1 MGKNFAR
8 AADAINGFQP
18 GDFLPNMIFLLFF
31 LRRCDINS
39 LKDGLPLMGKTR
51 RKHAISPLSPTQ
63 IRDKNLEINQI
74 YRFTTFAEE
83 GSNGKQE

>member
-1 MGKNFAR
+1 
-8 AADAINGFQP
+8 
-18 GDFLPNMIFLLFF
+18 
-31 LRRCDINS
+31 
-39 LKDGLPLMGKTR
+39 MGKTR

-83 GSNGKQE
+83 GSNGKQEWKKQSCSVFVIWLLSYSLSRNLCLQEKLLAITTEIGLGWNYLPR